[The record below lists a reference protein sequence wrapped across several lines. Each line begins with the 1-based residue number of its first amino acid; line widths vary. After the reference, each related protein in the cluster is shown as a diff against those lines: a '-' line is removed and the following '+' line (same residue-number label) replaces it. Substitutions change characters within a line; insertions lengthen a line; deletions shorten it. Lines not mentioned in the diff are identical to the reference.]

1 VIHLYNSRSKQI
13 GAQLIAKWPN
23 IKGLSLNQRRMPFKP
38 CQLAFLAAAL
48 IVLTG
53 CQGLIGNPSNSQVRI
68 IDVSPDAPS
77 LDIYQSHDALA
88 YSLGFGTITSYV
100 PITPGTYNIAA
111 NSTGT
116 AQAISSAKNTFLP
129 STQYTVLIGSTSA
142 NPQQLTL
149 KDQNQPAPSGQIALR
164 FIGQAA
170 RTGPVDIYL
179 VPPGQ
184 TLADARPIATNVNI
198 GVNTGYLNIPT
209 GTYTIVM
216 LAAGAIPIETA
227 LPAYTGTQVAY
238 SDGSA
243 HTIILIDQLL
253 VRGYHLKVITADD
266 YDPPGAA

>member
-1 VIHLYNSRSKQI
+1 MSSK
-13 GAQLIAKWPN
+13 P
-23 IKGLSLNQRRMPFKP
+23 R
-38 CQLAFLAAAL
+38 QLAVLAAAL
-48 IVLTG
+48 VALTG
-53 CQGLIGNPSNSQVRI
+53 CQGLIGNPSSSLVRI

-100 PITPGTYNIAA
+100 PITPGTYTIAA

-116 AQAISSAKNTFLP
+116 AQVVSTARGTFLP
-129 STQYTVLIGSTSA
+129 ATQYTVLIGNPSA
-142 NPQQLTL
+142 SPQQLTL
-149 KDQNQPAPSGQIALR
+149 KDQNQPAPPGQTGLR

-184 TLADARPIATNVNI
+184 TLADARPIATSVNR

-216 LAAGAIPIETA
+216 LAAGTA
-227 LPAYTGTQVAY
+227 PTGTTLPAYTGTQVAY

-253 VRGYHLKVITADD
+253 VSGYHLKVITADD
-266 YDPPGAA
+266 YDPPSAT